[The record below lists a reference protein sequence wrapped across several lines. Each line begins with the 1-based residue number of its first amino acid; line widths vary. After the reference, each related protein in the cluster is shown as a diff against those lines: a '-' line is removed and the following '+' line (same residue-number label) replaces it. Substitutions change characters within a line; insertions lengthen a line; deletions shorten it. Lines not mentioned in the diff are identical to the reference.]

1 MSKMFSKILKA
12 ISQKLKPGFYASAYV
27 HGPPERLTIGK
38 RVDLANTL
46 LNTRSGKIVIGNGV
60 IFGHNVMVL
69 TGVHDIHVKGSEE
82 HRGTLTDDSRDI
94 RIEDGVWI
102 ASGVII
108 TGPVR
113 IGRDSVVGSGSVV
126 VKDIPDGVLAV
137 GNPARVVKSIDPK
150 GTD

>member
-1 MSKMFSKILKA
+1 ML
-12 ISQKLKPGFYASAYV
+12 
-27 HGPPERLTIGK
+27 
-38 RVDLANTL
+38 
-46 LNTRSGKIVIGNGV
+46 
-60 IFGHNVMVL
+60 L

-94 RIEDGVWI
+94 RVEDGAWI

-126 VKDIPDGVLAV
+126 VKYIPNGVLAV

>member
-1 MSKMFSKILKA
+1 MSKMLSKRLKA
-12 ISQKLKPGFYASAYV
+12 IRQKLKPGFYGSPFV

-46 LNTRSGKIVIGNGV
+46 FKTRSGKIVIGDGV
-60 IFGHNVMVL
+60 ISGHNVMVL
-69 TGVHDIHVKGSEE
+69 TGVHDIHVKRSEE

-94 RIEDGVWI
+94 HIEDGAWI
-102 ASGVII
+102 ASGVIM

-113 IGRDSVVGSGSVV
+113 IARDSVMGSGSVV
-126 VKDIPDGVLAV
+126 VKDIPEGVLAV

-150 GTD
+150 ETD